1 MNFITAIKLCFI
13 KYAQFSGR
21 ASRSEFWFFVLFGIL
36 GSWIAIIIDTM
47 ILNYSWEKDG
57 PVYLIFQIIILLP
70 SIAVGARRLHDLNK
84 SGWWQLLVFTII
96 GLIPLIYWW
105 SKIGENKKNNH
116 GIAIK
121 LKR

>member
-116 GIAIK
+116 GITIK

>member
-13 KYAQFSGR
+13 RYAQFSGR

-57 PVYLIFQIIILLP
+57 PVYLIFQIIILIP

-116 GIAIK
+116 GITIK

>member
-13 KYAQFSGR
+13 RYAQFSGR

-96 GLIPLIYWW
+96 GLIPLIFWW
-105 SKIGENKKNNH
+105 SKIGENKKNKH
-116 GIAIK
+116 GIAIR
-121 LKR
+121 LKK

>member
-13 KYAQFSGR
+13 RYAQFSGR

-57 PVYLIFQIIILLP
+57 PVYLIFQIIILIP

-105 SKIGENKKNNH
+105 SKIGENKRNNH

>member
-13 KYAQFSGR
+13 RYAQFSGR

-57 PVYLIFQIIILLP
+57 PVYLIFQIIILIP

-96 GLIPLIYWW
+96 GLIPLIFWW
-105 SKIGENKKNNH
+105 SKIGENKKNKH
-116 GIAIK
+116 GIAIRSK
-121 LKR
+121 K

>member
-57 PVYLIFQIIILLP
+57 PVYLIFQIIILIP

-96 GLIPLIYWW
+96 GLIPLIFWW
-105 SKIGENKKNNH
+105 SKIGENKKNKH
-116 GIAIK
+116 GIAIR
-121 LKR
+121 LKK

>member
-57 PVYLIFQIIILLP
+57 PVYLIFQIIILIP

-116 GIAIK
+116 GITIK

>member
-13 KYAQFSGR
+13 RYAQFSGR

-57 PVYLIFQIIILLP
+57 PVYLIFQIIILIP
-70 SIAVGARRLHDLNK
+70 SIAVV
-84 SGWWQLLVFTII
+84 VFADK
-96 GLIPLIYWW
+96 IPLMCVLPFVAPPL
-105 SKIGENKKNNH
+105 SRSG
-116 GIAIK
+116 
-121 LKR
+121 

>member
-13 KYAQFSGR
+13 RYAQFSGR

-57 PVYLIFQIIILLP
+57 PVYLIFQIIILIP

-96 GLIPLIYWW
+96 GLIPLIFWW
-105 SKIGENKKNNH
+105 SKIGENKKNKH
-116 GIAIK
+116 GIAIR
-121 LKR
+121 LKK

>member
-13 KYAQFSGR
+13 RYAQFSGR

-57 PVYLIFQIIILLP
+57 PVYLIFQIIILIP

-105 SKIGENKKNNH
+105 SKIGENKKNKH
-116 GIAIK
+116 GIAIR
-121 LKR
+121 LKK

>member
-70 SIAVGARRLHDLNK
+70 SIAVGARRLHDLNR

-116 GIAIK
+116 GITIK

>member
-13 KYAQFSGR
+13 RYAQFSGR

-57 PVYLIFQIIILLP
+57 PVYLIFQIIILIP

-105 SKIGENKKNNH
+105 SKIGENKKNKH
-116 GIAIK
+116 GIAIRSK
-121 LKR
+121 K

>member
-105 SKIGENKKNNH
+105 SKIGENKKNKH
-116 GIAIK
+116 GIAIR
-121 LKR
+121 LKK

>member
-96 GLIPLIYWW
+96 GLIPLIFWW
-105 SKIGENKKNNH
+105 SKIGENKKNKH
-116 GIAIK
+116 GIAIR
-121 LKR
+121 LKK

>member
-13 KYAQFSGR
+13 RYAQFSGR

-96 GLIPLIYWW
+96 GLIPLIYWL
-105 SKIGENKKNNH
+105 SKIGENKKNKH
-116 GIAIK
+116 GIAIR
-121 LKR
+121 LKK

>member
-57 PVYLIFQIIILLP
+57 PVYLIFQIIILIP

-84 SGWWQLLVFTII
+84 SGWWQL
-96 GLIPLIYWW
+96 
-105 SKIGENKKNNH
+105 
-116 GIAIK
+116 
-121 LKR
+121 

>member
-1 MNFITAIKLCFI
+1 MNFITAIKLCFVR
-13 KYAQFSGR
+13 YAQFSGR

-57 PVYLIFQIIILLP
+57 PVYLIFQIIILIP

-96 GLIPLIYWW
+96 GLIPLIFWW
-105 SKIGENKKNNH
+105 SKIGENKKNKH
-116 GIAIK
+116 GISIR
-121 LKR
+121 LKK

>member
-21 ASRSEFWFFVLFGIL
+21 GSRSEFWFFVLFGIL

-57 PVYLIFQIIILLP
+57 PVYLIFQIIILIP

-96 GLIPLIYWW
+96 GLIPLIFWW
-105 SKIGENKKNNH
+105 SKIGENKKNKH
-116 GIAIK
+116 GIAIR
-121 LKR
+121 LKK

>member
-13 KYAQFSGR
+13 RYAQFSGR

-57 PVYLIFQIIILLP
+57 PVYLIFQIIILIP

-96 GLIPLIYWW
+96 GLIPLVFWW
-105 SKIGENKKNNH
+105 SKIGENKKNKH
-116 GIAIK
+116 GISIR
-121 LKR
+121 LKK

>member
-13 KYAQFSGR
+13 RYAQFSGR

>member
-13 KYAQFSGR
+13 RYAQFSGR

-105 SKIGENKKNNH
+105 SKIGVNKKNNH

>member
-13 KYAQFSGR
+13 RYAQFSGR

-57 PVYLIFQIIILLP
+57 PVYLIFQIIILIP

-96 GLIPLIYWW
+96 GLIPLIFWW
-105 SKIGENKKNNH
+105 SKIGENKKNKH
-116 GIAIK
+116 GISIR
-121 LKR
+121 LKK

>member
-21 ASRSEFWFFVLFGIL
+21 GSRSEFWFFVLFGIL

>member
-121 LKR
+121 LKK

>member
-57 PVYLIFQIIILLP
+57 PVYLIFQIIILIP

>member
-13 KYAQFSGR
+13 RYAQFSGR

-57 PVYLIFQIIILLP
+57 PVYLIFQIIILIP

-84 SGWWQLLVFTII
+84 SGWWQLLVFTVI
-96 GLIPLIYWW
+96 GLIPLIFWW
-105 SKIGENKKNNH
+105 SKIGENKKNKH
-116 GIAIK
+116 GIAIR
-121 LKR
+121 LKK